1 VLATNKI
8 NPILRAFMT
17 TIQTNII
24 NKLQPAIGLLNV
36 IIVVVL
42 IIPLSPGVF

>member
-1 VLATNKI
+1 
-8 NPILRAFMT
+8 MT
-17 TIQTNII
+17 AIQTNII
-24 NKLQPAIGLLNV
+24 NKLQPVINLLNV